1 LTTVQP
7 ELLQLQVASAGQ
19 TMVQLPPAQLPML
32 QVAPGAQVTVQA
44 PPVQSPMLQAP
55 PPGAG
60 SAQLTEQPIPPHS
73 SMRHRP

>member
-7 ELLQLQVASAGQ
+7 ELLQLQVAPAGQ

-32 QVAPGAQVTVQA
+32 QVAPGAQVTVQE
-44 PPVQSPMLQAP
+44 PPVQSPMPQAP

-60 SAQLTEQPIPPHS
+60 FAQPMVQPAPLHS
-73 SMRHRP
+73 SIRHRP